1 MNFSVLLFIVISANS
16 DMSHIG
22 KKLSTELCILFL
34 VMKIAFHCTR
44 QKRKCI
50 SMKLVVC
57 STNFFS
63 FRGTFLAFLPVAAL
77 LELCLSGKIQ
87 KVNIGLK

>member
-1 MNFSVLLFIVISANS
+1 MNFSVLLFIIISANS

-22 KKLSTELCILFL
+22 KQLSTEFCILFP

-50 SMKLVVC
+50 LMKVGVC
-57 STNFFS
+57 SIKFFC
-63 FRGTFLAFLPVAAL
+63 FRATFLAFLPVAAS
-77 LELCLSGKIQ
+77 LELCLLGKMQ

>member
-1 MNFSVLLFIVISANS
+1 MNFSVLLFIIISANS

-22 KKLSTELCILFL
+22 KKLSTELCILFP
-34 VMKIAFHCTR
+34 VMKIAFHFTR
-44 QKRKCI
+44 RKRKCI
-50 SMKLVVC
+50 SMKVGVC
-57 STNFFS
+57 T
-63 FRGTFLAFLPVAAL
+63 TFLAFLPVAAL

>member
-22 KKLSTELCILFL
+22 KKLSTELCILFP

-44 QKRKCI
+44 QKTKCI
-50 SMKLVVC
+50 SMKLGVC
-57 STNFFS
+57 STNFFLFQRNLS
-63 FRGTFLAFLPVAAL
+63 RLPSRCCLA
-77 LELCLSGKIQ
+77 
-87 KVNIGLK
+87 